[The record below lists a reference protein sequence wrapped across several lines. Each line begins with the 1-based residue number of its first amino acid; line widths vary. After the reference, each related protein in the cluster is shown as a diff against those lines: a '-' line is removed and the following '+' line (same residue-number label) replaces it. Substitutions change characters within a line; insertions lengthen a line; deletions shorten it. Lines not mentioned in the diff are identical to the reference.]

1 MHLNNFVQHQ
11 TGIPLNQLSA
21 TLGLLN
27 ADATIPFIA
36 RYRKEQTGNLDE
48 VQIENI
54 LKAKETYEKLEN
66 RRASILETLENQDDL
81 TEELKL
87 NIEKTQELAKLEDL
101 YLPFKK
107 KRKTKADV
115 AREQGVEPLAKMI
128 MAQQNL
134 DLNQVA
140 KKYFCKDLKSVDAV
154 LVAARLIMSEWISE
168 RLSAR
173 DFLRYQYANHALIE
187 TKVIKT
193 KKGEP
198 KAQKFVDYF
207 DWSERLKKIPSHRFL
222 AIQRAEKESFI
233 RVKLQ
238 LDDDYIFSKIVDK
251 LIKKESKEADQIRL
265 ALEDALKRLL
275 LPSLSNE
282 ALQNTK
288 KEADEA
294 AIEVFAKNLRQ
305 LLLAP
310 PLGEKGVLAID
321 PGFRTGCKIVCLDA
335 EGNLKHNETIFPHAP
350 QNKSNEAIKKIS
362 TLVEAYKIKAIAIG
376 NGTASRET
384 EALVKR
390 IHFKNAPE
398 VFVVSEAGA
407 SIYSA
412 SAIARE
418 EFPNYDVTVRGA
430 ISIGR
435 RLQDPL
441 AELVKIDPK
450 SIGVGQYQHDV
461 DQSLLKKSL
470 DRVVESCVNSV
481 GINLNTASYSL
492 LSYVSGIGPGL
503 AKNIVDYRQENKG
516 FKSRAELKKVK
527 RLGDKAY
534 QLSAGFLRVKR
545 ARNPLD
551 DSAVHPEQYQV
562 VKAMAKN
569 ETLKVIELIGNKSVL
584 SKLNLEQYCSDELGL
599 FSLQDIVKELEK
611 AGLDQRETA
620 KAFAFN
626 QNIKTI
632 EDVEEGQLL
641 PGIVNNITNF
651 GCFVDIGIKE
661 SGLIHVSNLADA
673 FVKDINAHVSLHQQI
688 LVKVLDVDEDRKR
701 IQLKLEKTLS

>member
-1 MHLNNFVQHQ
+1 MQLNDFVQKE
-11 TGIPLNQLSA
+11 TGIALSQLSA
-21 TLGLLN
+21 TLELIN

-48 VQIENI
+48 VQIEDI
-54 LKAKETYEKLEN
+54 LKAKETYEKLET
-66 RRASILETLENQDDL
+66 RRSSILETLENQGDL

-87 NIEKTQELAKLEDL
+87 NINKTQDLTKLEDL
-101 YLPFKK
+101 YLPYKK

-140 KKYFCKDLKSVDAV
+140 KKYLSKDLKSVDEV
-154 LVAARLIMSEWISE
+154 LEAARLIMAEWISE
-168 RLSAR
+168 RLSVR
-173 DFLRYQYANHALIE
+173 DFLRYQYANHAVIE

-193 KKGEP
+193 KKDEP

-207 DWSERLKKIPSHRFL
+207 DWSERLKNIPSHRFL

-238 LDDDYIFSKIVDK
+238 LDDAYIFSKIEEK
-251 LIKKESKEADQIRL
+251 LIKNESDEAEQIRL
-265 ALEDALKRLL
+265 ALQDALKRLL

-282 ALQNTK
+282 ALQNAK
-288 KEADEA
+288 KEADTA
-294 AIEVFAKNLRQ
+294 AIEVFIKNLRQ

-310 PLGEKGVLAID
+310 PLGEKEVLAID

-350 QNKSNEAIKKIS
+350 QNKSKEAIKKIS

-390 IHFKNAPE
+390 IYFKNAPE

-412 SAIARE
+412 SSIARE

-461 DQSLLKKSL
+461 DQSQLKKSL

-492 LSYVSGIGPGL
+492 LSYVSGIGSGL
-503 AKNIVDYRQENKG
+503 AKNIVDYRQENQG
-516 FKSRAELKKVK
+516 FKSRSELKKVK

-534 QLSAGFLRVKR
+534 QLSAGFLRVKNSK
-545 ARNPLD
+545 NPLD
-551 DSAVHPEQYQV
+551 DSAVHPEQYDV
-562 VKAMAKN
+562 VKKMAKN
-569 ETLKVIELIGNKSVL
+569 EGLKIQDLIGNKEVL
-584 SKLNLEQYCSDELGL
+584 SQIDLKKYQTDEVGL
-599 FSLQDIVKELEK
+599 FSLQDIIKELEK

-620 KAFAFN
+620 KAFTFN

-632 EDVEEGQLL
+632 EDLEEDQLL

-651 GCFVDIGIKE
+651 GCFVDVGIKE
-661 SGLIHVSNLADA
+661 SGLIHVSNLADE
-673 FVKDINAHVSLHQQI
+673 FVKDVNAHVSLHQQI
-688 LVKVLDVDEDRKR
+688 LVKVLDVDINRKR